1 MTGIEVLDKELDR
14 NKVWNVLVRF
24 KTLDG
29 KYIFFDKYEYRY
41 KFVLKGENTNDVFF
55 NENVINL
62 AINNK
67 LPEAILTL
75 RFPYMFVDENM
86 EFPDNYEI
94 MQQEI
99 ENEKIYG
106 ANNGKPDVIYATV
119 NKKDQ

>member
-41 KFVLKGENTNDVFF
+41 KLVLKGKNTNDVFF

-62 AINNK
+62 AINNE

-86 EFPDNYEI
+86 EFPDNFEI
-94 MQQEI
+94 VQ
-99 ENEKIYG
+99 
-106 ANNGKPDVIYATV
+106 NG
-119 NKKDQ
+119 